1 MTKIDKR
8 VNNNIKS
15 ILALSDLLRKV
26 CEQPSEYVKD
36 FVLVKSL
43 RSQGATARYSKESE
57 NILGSSINTLK
68 RISDENIDGGFQALD
83 RLRLNAL
90 NQVTDYS
97 EKKNDSNKITRAG
110 LAKRVKELEE
120 ENNSLMKVNFMLL
133 DAIVRVKNE
142 LKVISRIKD
151 EKARNIRSEEAL
163 SQLAT
168 LVSLNPTPFDSIQET
183 QQENVVLL
191 SDFNE

>member
-15 ILALSDLLRKV
+15 ILALRDLLRKV

-36 FVLVKSL
+36 SVLVKSL
-43 RSQGATARYSKESE
+43 RSQGATARYSKQNE

-68 RISDENIDGGFQALD
+68 RISDEHIDGGFQALD
-83 RLRLNAL
+83 RLRVNAL

-120 ENNSLMKVNFMLL
+120 QNISLMKVNFMLL

-142 LKVISRIKD
+142 LKVISRLKD
-151 EKARNIRSEEAL
+151 EKTRNIRTEEAL

-168 LVSLNPTPFDSIQET
+168 LVSLNPPPFDSIQET
-183 QQENVVLL
+183 QQQNVVLL
-191 SDFNE
+191 SNLNE